1 MERKALVTGGSRGIG
16 RAIAEA
22 LLRQGVGVAIAS
34 RHPGEAAEA
43 LKREGLPALALP
55 VDLEKDPPEALVAE
69 AAEALGGLHI
79 LVHAAAVN
87 VRKPALE
94 LSGSSTSTWTW
105 PSSWP
110 RRPSPTWPRRALA
123 G

>member
-87 VRKPALE
+87 V
-94 LSGSSTSTWTW
+94 STSSARGMWRRSSPCPFGKTP
-105 PSSWP
+105 PSMG
-110 RRPSPTWPRRALA
+110 PSPPASP
-123 G
+123 